1 MLSDERT
8 VNIVKKI
15 EFSKIIMF
23 VVGAVA
29 FGVTAFTI
37 FIVYNTGDTSPLGYL
52 IPAIFAE
59 MATATGFYYHKA
71 KKENEI
77 KLRKKYGAEIYNDVK
92 ED

>member
-1 MLSDERT
+1 
-8 VNIVKKI
+8 
-15 EFSKIIMF
+15 MF